1 MKWNWTKFCDKIEG
15 NVRLR
20 YTRHS
25 GWIYNVIPIKGRD
38 QENSFV
44 FYRVL
49 PESTNPTRKRNFSL
63 DVFPPLVNSVL
74 CEDVSV
80 KNKTLGQTA
89 SPRSTINTLFVS
101 RPPSHHSFEA
111 KEYSQI

>member
-44 FYRVL
+44 FFRAL
-49 PESTNPTRKRNFSL
+49 PESPNRQADTSYHRL
-63 DVFPPLVNSVL
+63 W
-74 CEDVSV
+74 
-80 KNKTLGQTA
+80 
-89 SPRSTINTLFVS
+89 NTLQTS
-101 RPPSHHSFEA
+101 PLNED
-111 KEYSQI
+111 KT